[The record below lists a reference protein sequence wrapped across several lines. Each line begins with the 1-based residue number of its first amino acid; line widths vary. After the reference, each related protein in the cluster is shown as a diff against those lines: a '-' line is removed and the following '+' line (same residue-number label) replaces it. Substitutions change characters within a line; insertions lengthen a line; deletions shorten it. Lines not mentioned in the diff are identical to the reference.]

1 MNYQTTY
8 KYSRELEETL
18 HPKISLIKKISKRS
32 IICILWISLH
42 YTDPQS
48 VMDIKRLKLLR
59 WHAINEIYS
68 SKFGECWTYEN
79 QLQWVYRENS
89 NTLKIKN
96 CKNGEIYL
104 TGVLD

>member
-1 MNYQTTY
+1 MKYQTTY

-48 VMDIKRLKLLR
+48 VMDIKRLKL
-59 WHAINEIYS
+59 
-68 SKFGECWTYEN
+68 
-79 QLQWVYRENS
+79 
-89 NTLKIKN
+89 KIKN